1 MHIPFLT
8 ALVGG
13 LFSARTAAQNTGGVL
28 CTVTASGG
36 DDGPTFVDAVQ
47 RCDSVTIPRETT
59 LSIAT
64 RMDMTGLKNKNIV
77 CDCVLLCC
85 TDNFTYWGAG
95 SIGNRKIH
103 KQHDVLDQR
112 MCWKM

>member
-1 MHIPFLT
+1 MHIPFLI

-13 LFSARTAAQNTGGVL
+13 LFLVGRAVPNTGGVS

-36 DDGPTFVDAVQ
+36 DDGPAFVDAVQ

-64 RMDMTGLKNKNIV
+64 RMNMTGLKNKNIV
-77 CDCVLLCC
+77 CDC
-85 TDNFTYWGAG
+85 
-95 SIGNRKIH
+95 SIM
-103 KQHDVLDQR
+103 LY
-112 MCWKM
+112 